1 MRPEQAVRY
10 RKILHLDLDAFF
22 CAVEEIFDPGLKG
35 KPFAVGG
42 SPDTRGVVSS
52 CSYAARQF
60 GVRSAM
66 PMAQALQKC
75 PGLIIAHSHYKE
87 YSRYSKKTMDILKTL
102 TPKFEQLSIDEAFLD
117 VTDLPQSGYD
127 IAYDLQESIYQELNL
142 PCSLGVASNKL
153 VAKIANN
160 IGKARKRGAVAPR
173 AIEVVMPG
181 QEEAYLAPLKVSEL
195 WGIGPKSAAKLEQIG
210 IRTIGEL
217 ANAPAQV
224 LRRHFGQYA
233 DSLVRRAKGID
244 TREVESSHDTKSIS
258 QEVTFSKDISQKDKL
273 EHELLKMAENV
284 GRRLREQNFCAS
296 TVKIKLRWPDFTT
309 ITRQVTLQQGV
320 DQDRVIYEAAL
331 GLFHQNW
338 HPGKAVR
345 LLGVGASGLKQHAYQ
360 PGLWD
365 TPSDK
370 ERRLLTAIDDLR
382 EKFGKDAVQRGVYLG
397 KKENKRE

>member
-1 MRPEQAVRY
+1 MDQKQEVRY

-22 CAVEEIFDPGLKG
+22 CAVEEIFDPELIG

-42 SPDTRGVVSS
+42 SPDARGVVSS

-75 PGLIIAHSHYKE
+75 PELIIARSHYRE
-87 YSRYSKKTMDILKTL
+87 YSRFSKKTMAILQNL
-102 TPKFEQLSIDEAFLD
+102 TPKFEQISIDEAFLD
-117 VTDLPQSGYD
+117 VTDLPQSGVE
-127 IAYDLQESIYQELNL
+127 IARDLQESILHELNL

-160 IGKARKRGAVAPR
+160 IGKVKKRSAEPPR
-173 AIEVVMPG
+173 AIEVVKPG
-181 QEEAYLAPLKVSEL
+181 QEAAYLAPLKVREL
-195 WGIGPKSAAKLEQIG
+195 WGIGPKSAEKLEKIG

-217 ANAPAQV
+217 ADAPPQV

-233 DSLVRRAKGID
+233 DSLARRARGID
-244 TREVESSHDTKSIS
+244 NREVESSHETKSIS
-258 QEVTFSKDISQKDKL
+258 QEITFSKDVSQKDKL
-273 EHELLKMAENV
+273 EYELLKMAENV
-284 GRRLREQNFCAS
+284 GRRLREQNYCAS
-296 TVKIKLRWPDFTT
+296 TIKIKLRWPDFTT
-309 ITRQVTLQQGV
+309 ITRQVTLQQPV
-320 DQDRVIYEAAL
+320 DQDRIIYEASL

-338 HPGKAVR
+338 HIGKAVR
-345 LLGVGASGLKQHAYQ
+345 LLGVGASGLRQHAYQ

-370 ERRLLTAIDDLR
+370 ERRLLNVIDDLR
-382 EKFGKDAVQRGVYLG
+382 EKFGKDAVQRGIYLNR
-397 KKENKRE
+397 KEDKRR